1 MRTVASARAA
11 VVHACTCM
19 ICIYAMIDMHVHEAL
34 RVVVVQVN
42 DRRMCRSSILRTCFF
57 QACINTVYS
66 IFDTARNKKV
76 D

>member
-1 MRTVASARAA
+1 
-11 VVHACTCM
+11 
-19 ICIYAMIDMHVHEAL
+19 MIDMHVHEAL
-34 RVVVVQVN
+34 RVVVVSERQTNVQKQQP
-42 DRRMCRSSILRTCFF
+42 TCFF